1 MFILYMSWFGLVCF
15 YTVLYVFYILFWLDV
30 VGWFISLDMVIV
42 IVGPF
47 IDEDRWTSVSEPYTF
62 IISVCDL

>member
-1 MFILYMSWFGLVCF
+1 MFILYVSWFGLVCF
-15 YTVLYVFYILFWLDV
+15 HTALYVFYVLFWLGV

-47 IDEDRWTSVSEPYTF
+47 IDEDGWTSVSEPYAF
-62 IISVCDL
+62 IISV